1 MAKKYSHCKSIT
13 FKNDNNIFLK
23 IGNNK
28 VSTMISEVFSR
39 ETIGNIILSKLN
51 NYMIENIRSG
61 SMIVEELILNQPR
74 EEYANIMAA

>member
-1 MAKKYSHCKSIT
+1 MAKKYSPCKSIT
-13 FKNDNNIFLK
+13 FKNDNNIVLK

-28 VSTMISEVFSR
+28 VSTMISELFSR

-51 NYMIENIRSG
+51 NDMIENIRSG

>member
-1 MAKKYSHCKSIT
+1 MAKKYSPCKSIT
-13 FKNDNNIFLK
+13 FKNDNNIVLK

-51 NYMIENIRSG
+51 NDMIENIRSG

>member
-1 MAKKYSHCKSIT
+1 MAKKYSPCKSIT
-13 FKNDNNIFLK
+13 FKNDNNIVLK

-51 NYMIENIRSG
+51 NDLS
-61 SMIVEELILNQPR
+61 SNQINSNKKDI
-74 EEYANIMAA
+74 Y